1 MDVLVIIKGLK
12 DSRWLGWDKFEYVH
26 RGLDGTKITIHYVGK
41 YVDGVLKYVDDFKF
55 RIDYESTLY

>member
-41 YVDGVLKYVDDFKF
+41 YVDGVLKYVDDFIFK
-55 RIDYESTLY
+55 